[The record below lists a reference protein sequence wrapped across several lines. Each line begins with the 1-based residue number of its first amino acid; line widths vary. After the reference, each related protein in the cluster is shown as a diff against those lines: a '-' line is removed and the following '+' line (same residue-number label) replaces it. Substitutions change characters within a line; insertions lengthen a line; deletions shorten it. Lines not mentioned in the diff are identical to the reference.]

1 MSRSTSNKKPS
12 PASRRKARSFALQAI
27 YQWHMAGADLTKIE
41 AEFRADNDM
50 SKVDLEY
57 FHEILHGVPRE
68 LAALDKIITPLLD
81 RTSEELTPVELSILR
96 LASYEMIHRIDVPYK
111 VVINEA
117 VELAK
122 SYGATDGHKYVNGV
136 VDKIA
141 QQIRTVEVKQPINN
155 SKPQNTNATTKP
167 VFKASKYKA
176 PSAQIK
182 TKGGK
187 NSESKHTLSIKK

>member
-1 MSRSTSNKKPS
+1 MSQTGTRKAS
-12 PASRRKARSFALQAI
+12 PAARRKARSFAMQAI
-27 YQWHMAGADLTKIE
+27 YQWHMAGADLAKIE

-68 LAALDKIITPLLD
+68 LSALDQIIKPLLD
-81 RTSEELTPVELSILR
+81 RDSEEMTPVELSILR
-96 LASYEMIHRIDVPYK
+96 LATYEMMHRIDVPYK

-122 SYGATDGHKYVNGV
+122 SFGATDGHKYVNGV

-141 QQIRTVEVKQPINN
+141 QQVRTVEVKQPNAN
-155 SKPQNTNATTKP
+155 SKPKKITQKTTKP
-167 VFKASKYKA
+167 VFKV
-176 PSAQIK
+176 PSAKIRA
-182 TKGGK
+182 KGGK
-187 NSESKHTLSIKK
+187 TSESKNTLSMKKS

>member
-1 MSRSTSNKKPS
+1 MSRPTGTQKAS
-12 PASRRKARSFALQAI
+12 PAARRKARSFALQAI
-27 YQWHMAGADLTKIE
+27 YQWHMAGADLAKIE

-68 LAALDKIITPLLD
+68 LSALDQIIKPLLD
-81 RTSEELTPVELSILR
+81 RNSEEMTPVELSILR
-96 LASYEMIHRIDVPYK
+96 LATYEMMHRIDVPYK

-122 SYGATDGHKYVNGV
+122 SFGATDGHKYVNGV

-141 QQIRTVEVKQPINN
+141 QQVRTVEVKQPNAN
-155 SKPQNTNATTKP
+155 SKPKKITQKTTKP
-167 VFKASKYKA
+167 VFKV
-176 PSAQIK
+176 PSAKIRA
-182 TKGGK
+182 KGGK
-187 NSESKHTLSIKK
+187 TSESKNTLSIKKS

>member
-1 MSRSTSNKKPS
+1 MSRTSGTQKAS
-12 PASRRKARSFALQAI
+12 PAARRKARSFALQAI
-27 YQWHMAGADLTKIE
+27 YQWHMAGADLAKIE

-68 LAALDKIITPLLD
+68 LSSLDKIITPLLD
-81 RTSEELTPVELSILR
+81 REAEEITPVELSILR
-96 LASYEMIHRIDVPYK
+96 LATYEMAHRIDVPYK

-141 QQIRTVEVKQPINN
+141 QQVRTVEVKQPNVQPRN
-155 SKPQNTNATTKP
+155 VSKKKTTKP
-167 VFKASKYKA
+167 VFKV
-176 PSAQIK
+176 PSAKIK

-187 NSESKHTLSIKK
+187 TNESKNTLSIKKS

>member
-1 MSRSTSNKKPS
+1 MSRTSGTQKAS
-12 PASRRKARSFALQAI
+12 PAARRKARSFALQAI
-27 YQWHMAGADLTKIE
+27 YQWHMAGADLAKIE

-68 LAALDKIITPLLD
+68 LSALDKIIQPLLD
-81 RTSEELTPVELSILR
+81 RDSEELTPVELSILR
-96 LASYEMIHRIDVPYK
+96 LATYEMAHRIDVPYK

-141 QQIRTVEVKQPINN
+141 QQVRTVEVKQP
-155 SKPQNTNATTKP
+155 NAQPKAATKKTTKP
-167 VFKASKYKA
+167 VFKV
-176 PSAQIK
+176 PSAKIK
-182 TKGGK
+182 SKSGK
-187 NSESKHTLSIKK
+187 TSESKNTLSIKKS

>member
-1 MSRSTSNKKPS
+1 MSRTSGTQKAS
-12 PASRRKARSFALQAI
+12 PAARRKARSFALQAI
-27 YQWHMAGADLTKIE
+27 YQWHMAGADLAKIE

-68 LAALDKIITPLLD
+68 LAGLDKIIEPLLD
-81 RTSEELTPVELSILR
+81 RNSEEMTPVELSILR
-96 LASYEMIHRIDVPYK
+96 LATYEMIHRIDVPYK

-122 SYGATDGHKYVNGV
+122 SFGATDGHKYVNGV
-136 VDKIA
+136 VDKVA
-141 QQIRTVEVKQPINN
+141 QQVRTVEVKQPNAKPKAA
-155 SKPQNTNATTKP
+155 SKKTTKP
-167 VFKASKYKA
+167 VFKV
-176 PSAQIK
+176 PSARIR

-187 NSESKHTLSIKK
+187 TSESKNTLSIKKS

>member
-1 MSRSTSNKKPS
+1 MSRPTGTQKAS
-12 PASRRKARSFALQAI
+12 PAARRKARSFALQAI
-27 YQWHMAGADLTKIE
+27 YQWHMAGADLAKIE

-68 LAALDKIITPLLD
+68 LTALDQIIKPLLD
-81 RTSEELTPVELSILR
+81 RDSEEMTPVELSILR
-96 LASYEMIHRIDVPYK
+96 LATYEMIHRIDVPYK

-122 SYGATDGHKYVNGV
+122 SFGATDGHKYVNGV

-141 QQIRTVEVKQPINN
+141 QQVRTVEVKQPNAN
-155 SKPQNTNATTKP
+155 SKPKNVTQKTTKP
-167 VFKASKYKA
+167 VFKV
-176 PSAQIK
+176 PSAKIRA
-182 TKGGK
+182 KGGK
-187 NSESKHTLSIKK
+187 TSESKNTLSIKKS

>member
-1 MSRSTSNKKPS
+1 MSRPSGTQKAS
-12 PASRRKARSFALQAI
+12 PAARRKARSFALQAI
-27 YQWHMAGADLTKIE
+27 YQWHMAGANLAKIE

-68 LAALDKIITPLLD
+68 LSALDNIISPLLD
-81 RTSEELTPVELSILR
+81 RNTEKMTPVELSILR
-96 LASYEMIHRIDVPYK
+96 LATYEMIHRIDVPYK

-122 SYGATDGHKYVNGV
+122 TFGATDGHKYVNGV

-141 QQIRTVEVKQPINN
+141 QQVRTVEVKQPNAN
-155 SKPQNTNATTKP
+155 AKPKNVSQKTTKP
-167 VFKASKYKA
+167 VFKV
-176 PSAQIK
+176 PSAKIR

-187 NSESKHTLSIKK
+187 TSESKNTLSIKKS

>member
-1 MSRSTSNKKPS
+1 MSRPSGTQKAS
-12 PASRRKARSFALQAI
+12 PAARRKARSFALQAI
-27 YQWHMAGADLTKIE
+27 YQWHMAGANLAKIE

-68 LAALDKIITPLLD
+68 LSALDMIISPLLD
-81 RTSEELTPVELSILR
+81 RNTEEMTPVELSILR
-96 LASYEMIHRIDVPYK
+96 LATYEMIHRIDVPYK

-122 SYGATDGHKYVNGV
+122 TFGATDGHKYVNGV

-141 QQIRTVEVKQPINN
+141 QQVRTVEVKQPNAN
-155 SKPQNTNATTKP
+155 AKPKNVSQKTTKP
-167 VFKASKYKA
+167 VFKV
-176 PSAQIK
+176 PSAKIRI
-182 TKGGK
+182 KGGK
-187 NSESKHTLSIKK
+187 ASESKNTLSIKKS

>member
-1 MSRSTSNKKPS
+1 MSRPSGTQKAS
-12 PASRRKARSFALQAI
+12 PAARRKARSFALQAI
-27 YQWHMAGADLTKIE
+27 YQWHMAGANLAKIE

-68 LAALDKIITPLLD
+68 LSALDNIISPLLD
-81 RTSEELTPVELSILR
+81 RNTEEMTPVELSILR
-96 LASYEMIHRIDVPYK
+96 LATYEMIHRIDVPYK

-122 SYGATDGHKYVNGV
+122 TFGATDGHKYVNGV

-141 QQIRTVEVKQPINN
+141 QQVRTVEVRQPNAN
-155 SKPQNTNATTKP
+155 AKPKNVSQKTTKP
-167 VFKASKYKA
+167 VFKV
-176 PSAQIK
+176 PSAKIR

-187 NSESKHTLSIKK
+187 ASESKNTLSIKKS

>member
-1 MSRSTSNKKPS
+1 MSRPTGTQKAS
-12 PASRRKARSFALQAI
+12 PAARRKARSFALQAI
-27 YQWHMAGADLTKIE
+27 YQWHMAGADLAKIE

-68 LAALDKIITPLLD
+68 LSALDQIIKPLLD
-81 RTSEELTPVELSILR
+81 RDSEEMTPVELSILR
-96 LASYEMIHRIDVPYK
+96 LATYEMIHRIDVPYK

-122 SYGATDGHKYVNGV
+122 SFGATDGHKYVNGV

-141 QQIRTVEVKQPINN
+141 QQVRTVEVKQPNAN
-155 SKPQNTNATTKP
+155 SKPKKITQKTTKP
-167 VFKASKYKA
+167 VFKV
-176 PSAQIK
+176 PSAKIRA
-182 TKGGK
+182 KGGK
-187 NSESKHTLSIKK
+187 TSESKNTLSIKKS

>member
-1 MSRSTSNKKPS
+1 MSRSQGTQKAS
-12 PASRRKARSFALQAI
+12 PAARRKARSFALQAI
-27 YQWHMAGADLTKIE
+27 YQWHMAGADLAKIE

-50 SKVDLEY
+50 SKVDMEY

-68 LAALDKIITPLLD
+68 LAALDKLIEPLLD
-81 RTSEELTPVELSILR
+81 RNTEDMTPVELSILR
-96 LASYEMIHRIDVPYK
+96 LATYELIHRIDVPYK

-122 SYGATDGHKYVNGV
+122 SFGATDGHKYVNGV

-141 QQIRTVEVKQPINN
+141 QLVRTVEVKPNANN
-155 SKPQNTNATTKP
+155 AKPKNVSKKTTKP
-167 VFKASKYKA
+167 VFKA
-176 PSAQIK
+176 PSARIR

-187 NSESKHTLSIKK
+187 TTESKNTLSIKKS

>member
-1 MSRSTSNKKPS
+1 MSRTSGTQKAS
-12 PASRRKARSFALQAI
+12 PAARRKARSFALQAI
-27 YQWHMAGADLTKIE
+27 YQWHMAGADLAKIE

-68 LAALDKIITPLLD
+68 LSALDKIITPLLD
-81 RTSEELTPVELSILR
+81 RNAEEITPVELSILR
-96 LASYEMIHRIDVPYK
+96 LATYEMAHRIDVPYK

-122 SYGATDGHKYVNGV
+122 SFGATDGHKYVNGV

-141 QQIRTVEVKQPINN
+141 QQVRTVEVKQPNA
-155 SKPQNTNATTKP
+155 KPQNTSKKKTTKP
-167 VFKASKYKA
+167 VFKV
-176 PSAQIK
+176 PSAKIRS
-182 TKGGK
+182 KGGK
-187 NSESKHTLSIKK
+187 TSESKNTLSIKKS

>member
-1 MSRSTSNKKPS
+1 MSRPSGTQKAS
-12 PASRRKARSFALQAI
+12 PAARRKARSFALQAI
-27 YQWHMAGADLTKIE
+27 YQWHMAGANLAKIE

-68 LAALDKIITPLLD
+68 LSALDNIISPLLD
-81 RTSEELTPVELSILR
+81 RNTEEMTPVELSILR
-96 LASYEMIHRIDVPYK
+96 LATYEMLHRIDVPYK

-122 SYGATDGHKYVNGV
+122 TFGATDGHKYVNGV

-141 QQIRTVEVKQPINN
+141 QQVRTVEVKQPNAN
-155 SKPQNTNATTKP
+155 AKPKNVSQKTTKP
-167 VFKASKYKA
+167 VFKV
-176 PSAQIK
+176 PSAKIR

-187 NSESKHTLSIKK
+187 ASESKNTLSIKKS